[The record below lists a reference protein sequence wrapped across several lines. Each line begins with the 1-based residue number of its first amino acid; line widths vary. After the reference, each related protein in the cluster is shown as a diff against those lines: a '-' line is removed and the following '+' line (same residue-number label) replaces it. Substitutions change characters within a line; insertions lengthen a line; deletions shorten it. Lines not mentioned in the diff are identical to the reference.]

1 MATPAS
7 TRPSP
12 SPPPSP
18 SLSSSPSAAAPGRPG
33 LAVRVLG
40 DTHALGRRV
49 PQLFVGLA
57 LYGAS
62 MGLMLRSGLGLD
74 PWDVF
79 HQGLQGTVGLSVG
92 AWVTI
97 CGALVL
103 LLWIPLRQR
112 PGLGTVANVLVI
124 GAAMDATVR
133 VVDAPGALPARIA
146 LMVGAIVLNGLATG
160 LYIGARLGPGPR
172 DGLMTGLHRRTG
184 RSLRL
189 IRTGIELTVLAAG
202 VLLGGT
208 VGVGTVAYALAIG
221 PLAQFF
227 LPWCTVPAPG
237 SVAAPVAGPV
247 GGRGTTA
254 ADSRNG

>member
-12 SPPPSP
+12 T
-18 SLSSSPSAAAPGRPG
+18 SSPSTAAPRRPG

-133 VVDAPGALPARIA
+133 VVEAPGALPARIA

-227 LPWCTVPAPG
+227 LPWCTVPAAGP
-237 SVAAPVAGPV
+237 VAAPVAG
-247 GGRGTTA
+247 RETTA